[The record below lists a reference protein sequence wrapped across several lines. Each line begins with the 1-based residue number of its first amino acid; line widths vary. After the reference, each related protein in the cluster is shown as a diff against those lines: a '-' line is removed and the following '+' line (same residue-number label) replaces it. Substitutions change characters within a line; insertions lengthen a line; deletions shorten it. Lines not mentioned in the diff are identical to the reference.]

1 MKRAYCLLSTVELSK
16 LNLEQLQVVK
26 QQFDQELQ
34 HFQQSLQA
42 LVIAKNKFNECIND
56 IQSISKSASKGQQIL
71 IPATTSLYIPGIMKD
86 NDKFMVDVGTGYY
99 VEKNAKDSVEF
110 YQKKIDKLNQESQ
123 QIQKIIQE
131 KSKTSLSVEQ
141 YMRQLL
147 IKQAQEKNQDS
158 ANVAPDTSTA
168 TIKTK

>member
-1 MKRAYCLLSTVELSK
+1 M
-16 LNLEQLQVVK
+16 EQLQVVK

>member
-1 MKRAYCLLSTVELSK
+1 MSK

-42 LVIAKNKFNECIND
+42 LIIAKNKFNECITD
-56 IQSISKSASKGQQIL
+56 VKSLAKPTNKNKKIL
-71 IPATTSLYIPGIMKD
+71 IPATSSLYIPGTIEE

-99 VEKNAKDSVEF
+99 VEKNAKDSIEF

-131 KSKTSLSVEQ
+131 KNKTSMSVEQ
-141 YMRQLL
+141 AIRQFL
-147 IKQAQEKNQDS
+147 IKQAQEKQQNAAAAA
-158 ANVAPDTSTA
+158 ANKAGTEATA